1 MCHMLCG
8 LLSRTKRIGGS
19 RRGTYARGFAIVS
32 PFIMKGWFMKNRFV
46 SGPRR
51 GFAFITILLIIPV
64 VVQPA
69 DRNSRPLFDI
79 SPRQDSNF
87 SSGWVFIPREE
98 PGVEKADFQDAAF
111 ERVSVPHANIMV

>member
-1 MCHMLCG
+1 ME
-8 LLSRTKRIGGS
+8 
-19 RRGTYARGFAIVS
+19 
-32 PFIMKGWFMKNRFV
+32 NRFV

-64 VVQPA
+64 VVHAA
-69 DRNSRPLFDI
+69 DRNSRQLFDI

-87 SSGWVFIPREE
+87 SSGWVFVPREE

-111 ERVSVPHANIMV
+111 ERVSVPHANIMLPHETFDPDTFRFVSWYRSYYGV